1 MKTMNDARQSPN
13 DLEGAKRSIGHA
25 KIELSCHWLTSPDS
39 WNKDKFSE
47 DIVLYLENTQGVN
60 TYPNL
65 VLVGLLANQI
75 DLYVQCVR
83 QSNTLG
89 LIESYNKGATFG
101 PNPYI
106 TMADKALNRIIQLM
120 KELGLTP
127 SHRVGSVRKMDAE
140 TLEIDELFADT

>member
-1 MKTMNDARQSPN
+1 M
-13 DLEGAKRSIGHA
+13 
-25 KIELSCHWLTSPDS
+25 
-39 WNKDKFSE
+39 
-47 DIVLYLENTQGVN
+47 N

-83 QSNTLG
+83 QSSTLG

-106 TMADKALNRIIQLM
+106 TMSDKALNRIIQLM

-127 SHRVGSVRKMDAE
+127 SHRVGAVRKMDTEA
-140 TLEIDELFADT
+140 LEIEELFADT

>member
-1 MKTMNDARQSPN
+1 MKTINDSRHSPK
-13 DLEGAKRSIGHA
+13 DLEGIKRSISHA
-25 KIELSCHWLTSPDS
+25 KIELSYDWLTSPES

-47 DIVLYLENTQGVN
+47 DIVLYIENTQGVN

-83 QSNTLG
+83 QSSTLG
-89 LIESYNKGATFG
+89 LIETYNKGATFG
-101 PNPYI
+101 PSPYI
-106 TMADKALNRIIQLM
+106 TMSDKALNRIIQLM

-127 SHRVGSVRKMDAE
+127 SHRVGAVRKMDTEA
-140 TLEIDELFADT
+140 LEIDELFAGT